1 MEIQITFRAIMQTL
15 HIEGVISHRDE
26 AEKMAPGE
34 KVFSFED
41 LENFL
46 LTNGDAPF
54 EAVIKSP
61 GGSVEEGFKIY
72 NRLRE
77 YDVTTVAIKASS
89 IASVIFLAG
98 KTRKVTPTSEIIIHN
113 AWVDAQDLAGEKL
126 NYHTLKALTEFF
138 AETDKKILGVYSE
151 IAGEEN
157 VAKLFSLMA
166 RDTDLGAEQALA
178 LGFATEITNGEFE
191 TAAFKNRVL
200 TFSKNQIDIIN
211 LQDGPIKTY
220 ADVIYLTESGKFLM
234 LQRKETDGFE
244 PGKWGFPGGKVMQG
258 ETTEQGAAREM
269 KEETGIEL
277 DKLNR
282 FGEVV
287 NEDESLTVYFFA
299 IGGEVKLN
307 RMPEHQASG
316 YFAVSDFENMDLI
329 KNQKERF
336 SKIINQITNKMQM
349 KTEEKL
355 NAFEKALSGL
365 KNLFKLSAKNMAT
378 VTSEGVEI
386 FISGAEDGELVGKTV
401 YLAEDGLPT
410 ETPAPAGEHILEDGT
425 KVVLDE
431 AGVITEVEAPEPV
444 EDVEALKAVYEEEK
458 KAMEAEKTKLEDK
471 VAEQAKTIAAQ
482 AKSINDS
489 KTQLVKLASDFA
501 DLKNLVTGDPEKK
514 TAPKALSPEEFK
526 KLSLSDQIRLRA
538 MNKAGN

>member
-1 MEIQITFRAIMQTL
+1 MQTL

-46 LTNGDAPF
+46 VTNGDAPF

-166 RDTDLGAEQALA
+166 RDTDLGAEQALT

-211 LQDGPIKTY
+211 Q
-220 ADVIYLTESGKFLM
+220 ES
-234 LQRKETDGFE
+234 
-244 PGKWGFPGGKVMQG
+244 
-258 ETTEQGAAREM
+258 
-269 KEETGIEL
+269 
-277 DKLNR
+277 
-282 FGEVV
+282 
-287 NEDESLTVYFFA
+287 
-299 IGGEVKLN
+299 
-307 RMPEHQASG
+307 
-316 YFAVSDFENMDLI
+316 
-329 KNQKERF
+329 
-336 SKIINQITNKMQM
+336 QM

-526 KLSLSDQIRLRA
+526 KLSLSEQIRLRA

>member
-1 MEIQITFRAIMQTL
+1 MRTL
-15 HIEGVISHRDE
+15 HIEGVISRRDE

-46 LTNGDAPF
+46 VGNGDAPF
-54 EAVIKSP
+54 EAIIKSP

-72 NRLRE
+72 NRLRD

-98 KTRKVTPTSEIIIHN
+98 KTRKVTPKSEIIIHN

-138 AETDKKILGVYSE
+138 AETDKKILGVYSQ

-157 VAKLFSLMA
+157 IAKLFSLMA
-166 RDTDLGAEQALA
+166 QDTDLGAEQALA
-178 LGFATEITNGEFE
+178 LGFATEMADGEFE

-211 LQDGPIKTY
+211 LQEGPIKTY
-220 ADVIYLTESGKFLM
+220 VDVIYLTEAGKVLM
-234 LQRKETDGFE
+234 LQRKDSDDFE

-258 ETTEQGAAREM
+258 ETTEEGAVREF

-277 DKLNR
+277 KEINR
-282 FGEVV
+282 FGEEV
-287 NEDESLTVYFFA
+287 NEDESLTVYFYA
-299 IGGEVKLN
+299 VGEEIKPD
-307 RMPEHQASG
+307 RIPEHVASG
-316 YFAVSDFENMDLI
+316 YYFTSDFEKMALI
-329 KNQKERF
+329 KDQKDRF
-336 SKIINQITNKMQM
+336 SKIINTIINKSQM

-355 NAFEKALSGL
+355 NAFEKALAGL

-378 VTSEGVEI
+378 VTTEGVEI
-386 FISGAEDGELVGKTV
+386 FISGAEEGELVGKTV

-410 ETPAPAGEHILEDGT
+410 ETPAPAGEHVLEDGT
-425 KVVLDE
+425 KVVLDD
-431 AGVITEVEAPEPV
+431 AGVITEIEAPEPV
-444 EDVEALKAVYEEEK
+444 EDVEALKAAYEEEK
-458 KAMEAEKTKLEDK
+458 KAMEEDKAKLEAK

-482 AKSINDS
+482 AKAINES
-489 KTQLVKLASDFA
+489 KTQLGKLAEDFA
-501 DLKNLVTGDPEKK
+501 SLKNLVTGDPEKK
-514 TAPKALSPEEFK
+514 TGSKAISAEEFNKLSPGDK
-526 KLSLSDQIRLRA
+526 IRLRA

>member
-1 MEIQITFRAIMQTL
+1 MQNYLEIQITFRAIMQTL

-46 LTNGDAPF
+46 LINGNAPF

-200 TFSKNQIDIIN
+200 TFSKNQID
-211 LQDGPIKTY
+211 
-220 ADVIYLTESGKFLM
+220 V
-234 LQRKETDGFE
+234 
-244 PGKWGFPGGKVMQG
+244 
-258 ETTEQGAAREM
+258 
-269 KEETGIEL
+269 
-277 DKLNR
+277 
-282 FGEVV
+282 
-287 NEDESLTVYFFA
+287 
-299 IGGEVKLN
+299 
-307 RMPEHQASG
+307 
-316 YFAVSDFENMDLI
+316 
-329 KNQKERF
+329 
-336 SKIINQITNKMQM
+336 INQITNKMQM

-458 KAMEAEKTKLEDK
+458 KAMEAEKTKLEAK

-526 KLSLSDQIRLRA
+526 KLSLSEQIRLRA